1 VKTTFDQPT
10 RDELIGRIHSLN
22 KDSKAQ
28 WGKMNV
34 YQMTKHMTIWN
45 EWVLGVNDYT
55 YKQGFLGK
63 IFGKIML
70 KKHTKDKKPL
80 GKGMPAGEG
89 FTVTEKEGN
98 LELQK
103 KAWIDLIEEY
113 EDYSNPDFIHDFY
126 GKMTEEQLGIFVY
139 KHHDHHLRQ
148 FNS

>member
-1 VKTTFDQPT
+1 
-10 RDELIGRIHSLN
+10 
-22 KDSKAQ
+22 
-28 WGKMNV
+28 MNV